1 MDALDKFFKK
11 FSYKF
16 PKGYPDINDAQD
28 MLMLEGLLKEIGI
41 ELNEVAKK
49 PFDNLSPEAQ
59 ELAKIISK
67 ELNIPLDNFFSTT
80 KDRMLIVAPEN
91 TTRREVASKL
101 EKLDIN
107 FTRKKIPGSGFQG
120 FQSDIKGLK
129 TNVEIILKDATTQ
142 RRGDAGLVNEK
153 LFIETINNYIEQ
165 AGGIVNIFIKGSNG
179 ITSEI
184 KNAKKAIE
192 KGRDTSDNKKS
203 DVDIITTDGKQGIS
217 LKKDGG
223 FRWASAQKFDP
234 ELYDRFLSNA
244 LTGNIPNFNL
254 KPDPKDE
261 YTLQMLDNN
270 GRVYGR
276 AFITDHPSLEEDF
289 KIIAFGTDEVIVVQ
303 RDFTESD
310 FSLEGKNLIINATK
324 VYETVDQIPEEE
336 RPVIEFER
344 NSSKATKT
352 QGYRGRGI
360 IMRISPIKVLLRGT
374 SRGNKFVIP
383 YDEIPSSVAK
393 I

>member
-1 MDALDKFFKK
+1 MDILDKFLRKV
-11 FSYKF
+11 SYKF
-16 PKGYPDINDAQD
+16 PKGYPDINDEQD
-28 MLMLEGLLKEIGI
+28 MLMLEGMLRKMGI

-67 ELNIPLDNFFSTT
+67 ELNIPLDNFFSVT
-80 KDRMLIVAPEN
+80 KDRMLILAPEN
-91 TTRREVASKL
+91 TTRKEVASKL

-120 FQSDIKGLK
+120 FQSDIKGSK
-129 TNVEIILKDATTQ
+129 ANVEIILKDATTQ

-153 LFIETINNYIEQ
+153 LFMDTINNYIEQ
-165 AGGIVNIFIKGSNG
+165 AGGVVDILIKGNNG
-179 ITSEI
+179 VTSII
-184 KNAKKAIE
+184 KNAKQAE
-192 KGRDTSDNKKS
+192 AKGLDTANNKKS

-217 LKKDGG
+217 LKKDGS
-223 FRWASAQKFDP
+223 FRWASAQTFDP
-234 ELYDRFLSNA
+234 QLYDRFLSNA
-244 LTGNIPNFNL
+244 MVGNIPNFNL
-254 KPDPKDE
+254 KSDPEDE
-261 YTLQMLDNN
+261 YTLQMLDDD

-276 AFITDHPSLEEDF
+276 AFITGHPSLEEDF
-289 KIIAFGTDEVIVVQ
+289 KVIAFGSDEVIVIQ

-310 FSLEGKNLIINATK
+310 FTLKGNQLTINATN
-324 VYETVDQIPEEE
+324 VYEKVEDIPNDEK
-336 RPVIEFER
+336 PVIEFER

-352 QGYRGRGI
+352 QGYKGRGI

-383 YDEIPSSVAK
+383 YEEIPPNVVK
-393 I
+393 V